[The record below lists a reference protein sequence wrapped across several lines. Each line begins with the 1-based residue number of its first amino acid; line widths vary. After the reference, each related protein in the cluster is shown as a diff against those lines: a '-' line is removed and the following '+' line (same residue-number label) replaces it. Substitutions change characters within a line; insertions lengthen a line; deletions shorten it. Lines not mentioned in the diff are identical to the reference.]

1 MKKPSSRYLSAA
13 AIVALACAVLWVVQS
28 TGRDKPSADGAAT
41 PPLRKPSVRALS
53 RENHAVKSATKSPLQ
68 LEIDGLSLA
77 EVYAMLPG
85 KGEGKDLD
93 LMIGS
98 PEWDHASGPHWT
110 HETLAKQVDRESV
123 ERTRL
128 LFRRL
133 GKLEGEEALDFLMEK
148 YGKEQGFTG
157 LAMTFAI
164 LGWMEVD
171 PEAAIKAFQ
180 QLNRS
185 NTPNLPSMMWRNET
199 VLTGFGGELR
209 PAIVQFALREVLL
222 AASLESPDRGMDLLR
237 EYPWDYHGNFIP
249 A

>member
-1 MKKPSSRYLSAA
+1 
-13 AIVALACAVLWVVQS
+13 
-28 TGRDKPSADGAAT
+28 
-41 PPLRKPSVRALS
+41 
-53 RENHAVKSATKSPLQ
+53 
-68 LEIDGLSLA
+68 
-77 EVYAMLPG
+77 MLPG

-110 HETLAKQVDRESV
+110 HEALAKQVDRESV

-148 YGKEQGFTG
+148 YGREQGFTG

-164 LGWMEVD
+164 LGWMEAD

-209 PAIVQFALREVLL
+209 PAIVQFALREVLR
-222 AASLESPDRGMDLLR
+222 AASLENPERGMDLLR
-237 EYPWDYHGNFIP
+237 EYPWDYHANFHSGMTGYAQALAENP
-249 A
+249 NVDWRGLRDKLAGLVDDRQNQRAERDEPSPVLWTQELTNLDRTVAQLWANRDLSAAVGLVCA